1 MKSQRWMIASGIF
14 AVLLIIIT
22 VLSYVELPKSV
33 EKENANIILYG
44 EGHGMKEFYDVEFA
58 AWKEFYEQEGMRDLF
73 VELPYYTAEFLNLW
87 MQEEDDAILEQLYG
101 DMTGT
106 ASATTDYLD
115 FFRNIKR
122 ECPDTVFYGT
132 DVGHQY
138 DTTGMRYLEYLDE
151 HAPDEKVKYNL
162 AVENILQGQ
171 EWYQRQEPVDW
182 AWREDKMIENFI
194 RAYDSIGQKKIM
206 GIYGGD
212 HIAQSDPEIMAGAIK
227 EHYGDTVSSIYVY
240 SKHMAERSYQFGFS
254 YIGLLFVVMLL
265 VPNICWACVQKK
277 ACSRKNIKCV
287 MEERNASSE
296 SMEAMDEVKMQQAEQ
311 IEEVKESKF
320 LQLCERIGQVSVV
333 GISLIFTDFNPIIYV
348 GATWILIPSR
358 LYYLAFAFMLMVMYE
373 CYWIRY
379 FQSERT
385 QKDLYADF
393 LGIPLAGA
401 VLPVLAFAVL
411 AIYGGNLFLLGS
423 AVILGIGHIGIHLEQ
438 YKRVLVSE
446 NKRTAGSC

>member
-1 MKSQRWMIASGIF
+1 
-14 AVLLIIIT
+14 
-22 VLSYVELPKSV
+22 
-33 EKENANIILYG
+33 
-44 EGHGMKEFYDVEFA
+44 
-58 AWKEFYEQEGMRDLF
+58 
-73 VELPYYTAEFLNLW
+73 
-87 MQEEDDAILEQLYG
+87 
-101 DMTGT
+101 
-106 ASATTDYLD
+106 
-115 FFRNIKR
+115 
-122 ECPDTVFYGT
+122 
-132 DVGHQY
+132 
-138 DTTGMRYLEYLDE
+138 
-151 HAPDEKVKYNL
+151 
-162 AVENILQGQ
+162 
-171 EWYQRQEPVDW
+171 
-182 AWREDKMIENFI
+182 
-194 RAYDSIGQKKIM
+194 
-206 GIYGGD
+206 
-212 HIAQSDPEIMAGAIK
+212 
-227 EHYGDTVSSIYVY
+227 
-240 SKHMAERSYQFGFS
+240 
-254 YIGLLFVVMLL
+254 
-265 VPNICWACVQKK
+265 
-277 ACSRKNIKCV
+277 
-287 MEERNASSE
+287 MEERNAGSE

-385 QKDLYADF
+385 PKDLYADF

-401 VLPVLAFAVL
+401 VLPVLAFAML